1 MTEGNLGSRD
11 AMTTAPLSGAVALVT
26 GAGDGIGA
34 ATARRLAAEGA
45 AVALVAGRADRL
57 DRLVTE
63 LRQAGRTAVAVGA
76 DIADGAVRE
85 AHDRLGRLDVLVNS
99 AGVML
104 LGTAL
109 HARVADWD
117 RMVELNVSALLHVTH
132 AAVPY
137 LIDAAATS
145 VRGVSDIV
153 NVGSAAARVAR
164 PAGSVHALTTYGL
177 AGFTES
183 LRQEFLAEHVRVSVV
198 ESSTVDVEPVGPRAA
213 GFRDAWPW
221 TGGIDALRAE
231 DVADAIAHIVT
242 RDRRIA
248 VTRMLIRAT
257 AQT

>member
-1 MTEGNLGSRD
+1 MTGG
-11 AMTTAPLSGAVALVT
+11 PLAGAVALVT
-26 GAGDGIGA
+26 GASDGIGA

-45 AVALVAGRADRL
+45 AVALVARRLDRL
-57 DRLVTE
+57 DRVVAE
-63 LRQAGRTAVAVGA
+63 LRDAGGTALAVEA
-76 DIADGAVRE
+76 DIAAPGRADAAVRE
-85 AHDRLGRLDVLVNS
+85 ARDRLGRLDVLVNS

-137 LIDAAATS
+137 LIDGAATS
-145 VRGVSDIV
+145 GRGIADIV
-153 NVGSAAARVAR
+153 NVGFAAARVPR
-164 PAGSVHALTTYGL
+164 PAGSVYALTGYGL

-183 LRQEFLAEHVRVSVV
+183 LRQELLAEHVRVSVV
-198 ESSTVDVEPVGPRAA
+198 EPGTVDTEPADPPPDRVRDVRPWSGGIAPLRAA
-213 GFRDAWPW
+213 
-221 TGGIDALRAE
+221 

-248 VTRMLIRAT
+248 VTRMLVRAT
-257 AQT
+257 ARI

>member
-1 MTEGNLGSRD
+1 MTAGQL
-11 AMTTAPLSGAVALVT
+11 AGAVALVT
-26 GAGDGIGA
+26 GASNGIGA

-45 AVALVAGRADRL
+45 AVALVARRLDRL
-57 DRLVTE
+57 DRLVAE
-63 LRQAGRTAVAVGA
+63 LRQTGGTALAVGA
-76 DIADGAVRE
+76 DIAAPGRAVGAVRE
-85 AHDRLGRLDVLVNS
+85 ARDRLGRLDVLVNS

-145 VRGVSDIV
+145 SRGIADIV
-153 NVGSAAARVAR
+153 NIGSACVAQ
-164 PAGSVHALTTYGL
+164 PADSVHALTSYGL

-183 LRQEFLAEHVRVSVV
+183 LRQELLAEHVRVGLV
-198 ESSTVDVEPVGPRAA
+198 EPGTVDTEPANPV
-213 GFRDAWPW
+213 RDVWPW
-221 TGGIDALRAE
+221 TGATRSMRAE

-248 VTRMLIRAT
+248 VARMLVRAT